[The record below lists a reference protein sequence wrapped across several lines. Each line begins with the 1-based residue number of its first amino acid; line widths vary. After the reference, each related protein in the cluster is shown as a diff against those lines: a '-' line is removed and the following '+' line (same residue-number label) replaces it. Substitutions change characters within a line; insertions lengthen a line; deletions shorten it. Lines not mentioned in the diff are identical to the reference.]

1 MRLILAARAVCF
13 AMPVA
18 AQNCGPREQGVEYL
32 RSQYGETVQGLGM
45 DAAGTVV
52 EVWANLTSGTWTIT
66 ASTAAGLLCVIG
78 SGDNYVA
85 VNEPQGVDG

>member
-1 MRLILAARAVCF
+1 MRLILAAIAVCL
-13 AMPVA
+13 AMPA
-18 AQNCGPREQGVEYL
+18 MAMNCGPREEGEAFL
-32 RSQYGETVQGLGM
+32 RSQYGETVQGYGM

-52 EVWANLTSGTWTIT
+52 EMWANLTTGTWTLT
-66 ASTAAGLLCVIG
+66 ASTAAGLLCVLG